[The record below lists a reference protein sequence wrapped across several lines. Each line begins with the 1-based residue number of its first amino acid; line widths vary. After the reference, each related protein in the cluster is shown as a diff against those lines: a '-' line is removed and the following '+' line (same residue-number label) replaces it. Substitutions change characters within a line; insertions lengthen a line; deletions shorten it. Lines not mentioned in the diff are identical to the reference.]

1 MNVVLMI
8 PTIITAILATLA
20 TFGRVALTI
29 ILGIVLGWF
38 LGYAAAK
45 SGLFE
50 RIFLSI
56 TQTLEAVP
64 VITFFPVVLIF
75 FVKSIGGYI
84 GTELAVDFLVFTAV
98 VWNIWVGEY
107 ESIKTASQSLEDAAE
122 MLRLGFWGKFRYLY
136 IPITMPRIAGNVLV
150 SFADALFYIVVSE
163 VITLGTTQYSV
174 FGIGALIANWVSNGE
189 WTNAFTGL
197 GVLIVMVTAV
207 LFGILRPFVNWAVKY
222 SYDPLMEVTRT
233 RIRRPVVTSRARAF
247 VARNIRYIRR
257 VAAIEDAV
265 MPVFIKASSYAIRH
279 RLTTRPRPRNVL
291 TVTEKY
297 VGLAFGVAI
306 IAWLTYAIYST
317 WQSTWVPIINDT
329 YNHGILYLYYLGLD
343 WLRVALVTLTSI
355 VIAIPI
361 NYLMVTNRKVEAILL
376 PILEDLASIPVS
388 AYLPLMTI
396 PFVTYLAVTLGIHA
410 SLELLVFMVA
420 FLSTAWYV
428 IYNMYVG
435 MKTIPRSL
443 WDVADNLKL
452 STWQKLRRL
461 AIPGAMPATITGLA
475 STVGSTW
482 GGLEVAEYIQ
492 GLNGHVYTV
501 HGYTALM
508 DYYTA
513 VGNIVGLE
521 TMSLILAINVILLSV
536 FVWRRLFKSARERYR
551 LEGAITL

>member
-1 MNVVLMI
+1 MI
-8 PTIITAILATLA
+8 VTALLATLA

-29 ILGIVLGWF
+29 VLSIVFGWF

-45 SGLFE
+45 NGLFE
-50 RIFLSI
+50 RIFLSL

-64 VITFFPVVLIF
+64 VITFFPIVLIF
-75 FVKSIGGYI
+75 FIKTIGGYI

-107 ESIKTASQSLEDAAE
+107 EAIKTAPQSLEDATE
-122 MLRLGFWGKFRYLY
+122 MLNLSFWSKFRYLY
-136 IPITMPRIAGNVLV
+136 IPVTMPRVAGNVLV

-163 VITLGTTQYSV
+163 VVTLGTTSYSV
-174 FGIGALIANWVSNGE
+174 FGIGALIASWTSHGE
-189 WTNAFTGL
+189 YTYALLGL
-197 GVLIVMVTAV
+197 GILIIMVTAI

-222 SYDPLMEVTRT
+222 SYDPFMEITRT
-233 RIRRPVVTSRARAF
+233 RIRRPIVTSRARAF

-257 VAAIEDAV
+257 ITAVEDAV
-265 MPVFIKASSYAIRH
+265 MPVFVRASSYAVRH
-279 RLTTRPRPRNVL
+279 RLLTRPRPRNII
-291 TVTEKY
+291 TMTERY
-297 VGLAFGVAI
+297 IGIGI
-306 IAWLTYAIYST
+306 ITLIIGWIGYSIYASWST
-317 WQSTWVPIINDT
+317 TWVPIIDNL
-329 YNHGILYLYYLGLD
+329 YRNGLLYLYYLGLD
-343 WLRVALVTLTSI
+343 WLRVGIVTAAAILT
-355 VIAIPI
+355 AIPI
-361 NYLMVTNRKVEAILL
+361 NYLMVMHRRVEAVLL
-376 PILEDLASIPVS
+376 PLLEDLASIPVS
-388 AYLPLMTI
+388 AYLPLMAV
-396 PFVTYLAVTLGIHA
+396 PFITYLAITLGLHL
-410 SLELLVFMVA
+410 SLELLVLIVA
-420 FLSTAWYV
+420 YLSTAWYV

-443 WDVADNLKL
+443 WDVAENLRL
-452 STWQKLRRL
+452 GTWQKLRKL

-492 GLNGHVYTV
+492 GLNGQVYMV

-521 TMSLILAINVILLSV
+521 AMSLILAINVILLSI
-536 FVWRRLFKSARERYR
+536 FVWRRLFRLARERYR

>member
-1 MNVVLMI
+1 MGIWSIAL
-8 PTIITAILATLA
+8 TAFLATLA

-29 ILGIVLGWF
+29 VLGIVLGWF

-50 RIFLSI
+50 RVFLSI

-64 VITFFPVVLIF
+64 VITFFPIVLIF

-107 ESIKTASQSLEDAAE
+107 EAIKTAPQSLEDAAE
-122 MLRLGFWGKFRYLY
+122 MLNLGFWGRFRYLY
-136 IPITMPRIAGNVLV
+136 IPVTMPRVAGNVLV

-174 FGIGALIANWVSNGE
+174 FGIGALIAS
-189 WTNAFTGL
+189 WTSRGDWTAAFIGL
-197 GVLIVMVTAV
+197 GTLVVMVTAI
-207 LFGILRPFVNWAVKY
+207 LFGVLRPFVNWAVKY
-222 SYDPLMEVTRT
+222 SYDPLMEVART
-233 RIRRPVVTSRARAF
+233 RVRRPIITSRVRTLA
-247 VARNIRYIRR
+247 ARNMRYLRR
-257 VAAIEDAV
+257 VIAVEDAI
-265 MPVFIKASSYAIRH
+265 MPVFVRASSYAVRH
-279 RLTTRPRPRNVL
+279 RLLVRPRPRNTL
-291 TVTEKY
+291 TKTERY
-297 VGLAFGVAI
+297 MGMGILILILAL
-306 IAWLTYAIYST
+306 IAYSIYNSWQTT
-317 WQSTWVPIINDT
+317 WYPIIIDL
-329 YNHGILYLYYLGLD
+329 YKHGLLYLYYLGLD
-343 WLRVALVTLTSI
+343 WLRVVLVTVASILT
-355 VIAIPI
+355 AIPI
-361 NYLMVTNRKVEAILL
+361 NYLMVTHRRVETVLL

-388 AYLPLMTI
+388 AYLPLIAI
-396 PFVTYLAVTLGIHA
+396 PFTTYLAISLGLHV
-410 SLELLVFMVA
+410 SLELLVFIVA
-420 FLSTAWYV
+420 YLSTAWYV

-443 WDVADNLKL
+443 WDVAENLRL

-492 GLNGHVYTV
+492 GLNGQVYMV
-501 HGYTALM
+501 HGFTALM

-513 VGNIVGLE
+513 IGNMVGLE
-521 TMSLILAINVILLSV
+521 TMSLILGINVILLSI
-536 FVWRRLFKSARERYR
+536 FLWRRLFRLARERYR